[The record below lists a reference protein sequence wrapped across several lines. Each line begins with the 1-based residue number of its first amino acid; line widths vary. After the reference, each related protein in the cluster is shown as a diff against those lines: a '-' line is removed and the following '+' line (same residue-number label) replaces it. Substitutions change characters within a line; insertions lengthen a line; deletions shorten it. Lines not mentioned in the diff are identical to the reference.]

1 MIYLK
6 KYKNFLESDEFDIT
20 DNDKEDVKMAK
31 EKLNSLKVK
40 LNEYN
45 SKKSQVDSLY
55 KSDNIKPGDLEKI
68 VGKDDNRNEF
78 LVSYANIAAMTKK
91 IEDLKEKDNKK
102 AAELSEFK
110 DRLSDA
116 GEESKESIS
125 DRISVIGDQIKDI
138 KSKIS
143 ESSKKL
149 PEMIKEHE
157 LKMSNLEE
165 NMKKW
170 IEKIQ

>member
-6 KYKNFLESDEFDIT
+6 KYKKFLESDEFDIT